1 MNFNTSCVQY
11 YSMGEIAVQPLLRKL
26 DAIKRK
32 INSSLE
38 LQLEILEKFID
49 EVEPTEDEISAIE
62 SKEALIDESELRGE
76 N

>member
-1 MNFNTSCVQY
+1 MDFNTNCTQY
-11 YSMGEIAVQPLLRKL
+11 YIMGEIAVQPLLRKL
-26 DAIKRK
+26 DAIERK

-49 EVEPTEDEISAIE
+49 EVEPAEDEITAIE
-62 SKEALIDESELRGE
+62 SEEALIDESELRGE

>member
-1 MNFNTSCVQY
+1 
-11 YSMGEIAVQPLLRKL
+11 MGEVTVQPLLRKL
-26 DAIKRK
+26 DAIERK

-49 EVEPTEDEISAIE
+49 EAEPKEDEIAAIE
-62 SKEALIDESELRGE
+62 SNEALINESELRGE